1 MIAFISNCQRDL
13 ALVEPLVIQLGMLG
27 YDVQFERKMP
37 GAQIRWPHV
46 LESIKR
52 ADIFV
57 FAVTPTSILSY
68 SRGTE
73 VRYAKALGKPI
84 LAPLMDNVHEEIPS
98 VFKPTLDY
106 RPSNPHA
113 NAELADEMEAL
124 STQVSAPPKNVDV
137 PDWLVPLWKLR
148 TFITGQRIKSRNQ
161 AVVLLNLSEMLER
174 QETFSAGESLLEI
187 YAART
192 DLDPKIRR
200 GVQEIV
206 DGIKDGYR
214 SQSRARW
221 LNVTIGAV
229 VLSVVVAGVIFFL
242 VRSLPNR
249 QPNPARQV
257 AESSIIV
264 PVDTS
269 ELQAA
274 LSDSTEEVVLSPTT
288 IEPTATTITA
298 TAVLTFTLTSLPPSA
313 TPLAPTATLT
323 ATLLPLVIVTSTSAP
338 TTTPSETPLPPT
350 ATRTSTVTRTA
361 TSSATATPL
370 PPTPTVT
377 PSLDLD
383 SIFGSDVYVGII
395 VTDTPQGV
403 QVVTVGSTAAAA
415 GALIGD
421 YIVSVDL
428 EPINSAA
435 EFQQEMNRRNP
446 FARVD
451 IRLRRGNLFSALMTL
466 GFADYVIPVA
476 TAPAQ

>member
-1 MIAFISNCQRDL
+1 MIAFISYCQRDL

-124 STQVSAPPKNVDV
+124 STQVSAPPENVDV

-174 QETFSAGESLLEI
+174 QETFSAGESLLEV

-200 GVQEIV
+200 GVQQIV

-257 AESSIIV
+257 AESSIII

-274 LSDSTEEVVLSPTT
+274 LSDSTEEVVLSPTQTPTT
-288 IEPTATTITA
+288 IEPTATP
-298 TAVLTFTLTSLPPSA
+298 TSLLPSA
-313 TPLAPTATLT
+313 TPLAPSATPAVTFT
-323 ATLLPLVIVTSTSAP
+323 ATLLPLVIVTPTAMPTLLAPSIPLSP
-338 TTTPSETPLPPT
+338 TTTRTST
-350 ATRTSTVTRTA
+350 ATRTPTA
-361 TSSATATPL
+361 TSSATPL
-370 PPTPTVT
+370 PPTPTYT

-403 QVVTVGSTAAAA
+403 QVVAVGPTAAAA
-415 GALIGD
+415 GALVGD
-421 YIVSVDL
+421 YIVAVDL
-428 EPINSAA
+428 EEINSAA
-435 EFQQEMNRRNP
+435 EFQTEMNRRNP

-466 GFADYVIPVA
+466 GFADYVIPTA
-476 TAPAQ
+476 TPAAQ